1 MLKNSFVLY
10 SETRTVRKST
20 QNICVWGLI
29 VNQLTA
35 NQELYIH
42 FIRLSQFKL
51 FVIYTYYE
59 MYWTRM
65 DVLRIYELVLVRK

>member
-1 MLKNSFVLY
+1 VLKNSFVLY
-10 SETRTVRKST
+10 SGTRTMRKST

-35 NQELYIH
+35 NQELDIH

-51 FVIYTYYE
+51 FVIYILIMKCTGQEWMFLGFMNLY
-59 MYWTRM
+59 
-65 DVLRIYELVLVRK
+65 